1 MSIVSVDN
9 IQPIGSGT
17 SVTVNSAATLVLNNA
32 NSTGVI
38 TATSFVGSGAN
49 LTSLP
54 AQATIANNADNRIIT
69 GGSGVNLNGEANL
82 SFNGTNVKIG
92 SGTPAFG
99 VGSGLEID
107 TGGAATLRLEDSG
120 SSSSFEIQNT
130 GGVIKQNM
138 YNSQPWTIVYNNS
151 EKLRIDSYGALL
163 VGTNAP
169 LYTGGDMRH
178 EIKKNNSR
186 TYTAP
191 LMSSHPHLL
200 INNSDTTTN
209 AFCGLGFRAGTGD
222 GSIGYVYTGSTNA
235 ADFVINTDGGANG
248 VERLRIL
255 STGQV
260 GINQSNPAR
269 ALTINALGTG
279 TSSRIVRLATQ
290 DNNTRFDFSFEN
302 ANNLTIQ
309 NGSSDAA
316 IVKLHTSGYV
326 TKPSQPAFH
335 ARLVNNKSATTNP
348 IIFDDVRVNTG
359 SHYNST
365 GTDAGKFVAP
375 IAGVYFFYIVSV
387 KSNNGSVCR
396 LYPMVDGSN
405 IYNNMHLRLQ
415 ETGTYSNGSLQ
426 FIYSLSAGSKVHI
439 SLQNGSILGAEYS
452 HFGGHLI
459 G

>member
-1 MSIVSVDN
+1 MSIISVDN

-69 GGSGVNLNGEANL
+69 GGSGVNLNGESNL
-82 SFNGTNVKIG
+82 TFDGNNLAM
-92 SGTPAFG
+92 SGTGVFTLTRNSRTLTLEGNYGNEGHPAIKTS
-99 VGSGLEID
+99 SGHD
-107 TGGAATLRLEDSG
+107 LRIFTSG
-120 SSSSFEIQNT
+120 
-130 GGVIKQNM
+130 
-138 YNSQPWTIVYNNS
+138 NN
-151 EKLRIDSYGALL
+151 ERLRIDSYGALL

-309 NGSSDAA
+309 NGVSDAA

-359 SHYNST
+359 SHYKST

-396 LYPMVDGSN
+396 VYPQVNNSN
-405 IYNNMHLRLQ
+405 IYNSMHLRLQ

-426 FIYSLSAGSKVHI
+426 FIYSLSAGDKVHM